1 MIFVVDETMW
11 GPRRKPR
18 TFFDF
23 RIYKH
28 YNKFINLKLGETTFE
43 NCCA

>member
-28 YNKFINLKLGETTFE
+28 YNKLIKSETRGDNF
-43 NCCA
+43 

>member
-1 MIFVVDETMW
+1 MIFVVDETMY

-23 RIYKH
+23 RIYKL
-28 YNKFINLKLGETTFE
+28 YNKLINLKLGETTIE

>member
-1 MIFVVDETMW
+1 MIFVVDETMY

-23 RIYKH
+23 RMYKH
-28 YNKFINLKLGETTFE
+28 DAGVKSVK
-43 NCCA
+43 